1 MENTSINLHCII
13 LYQFF
18 IVIKKNCKKRQELL
32 HRPNK
37 WMLRT
42 IPIDLFK
49 IGDFRIKIRQTSS
62 KCRWEFSKL
71 LLIIAS
77 FAIEKTTVERSI
89 DRSLTFPTT
98 FLNSILSQ
106 SGRGSDRDVRTA
118 GLSTIF
124 GGEEARFDGAFEELI
139 DVTAVTRGRG
149 SHNAG
154 NLNTSRTCPR
164 QRRQKAVTRPC
175 RRENV

>member
-1 MENTSINLHCII
+1 
-13 LYQFF
+13 
-18 IVIKKNCKKRQELL
+18 
-32 HRPNK
+32 
-37 WMLRT
+37 MLRT
-42 IPIDLFK
+42 INLFK
-49 IGDFRIKIRQTSS
+49 IGDFRVKIRQTSS
-62 KCRWEFSKL
+62 KCRREFSKL

-77 FAIEKTTVERSI
+77 FAIEKTTVERPA
-89 DRSLTFPTT
+89 DRSLTSPT
-98 FLNSILSQ
+98 FLNSILSH
-106 SGRGSDRDVRTA
+106 SGRVSDRDVRTA

-139 DVTAVTRGRG
+139 DVTAVTRRRG

-164 QRRQKAVTRPC
+164 RWRQKAVTRPC